1 MYSEALWQ
9 ARFLNRKLNAYRP
22 NVEKWNCTCPAF
34 AISRFLICKHLIQ
47 CVHRVSPVFFLETNR
62 FRESPFWRHES
73 LQPLEEYCIESS
85 ASVAK
90 PISGSHDENLDFGG
104 ERDEEDE
111 GQADEEGEEEEEEEE
126 ERAHLHDGQ
135 TFEEALT
142 ADIDLIVDFAASLK
156 HQVQRA

>member
-1 MYSEALWQ
+1 M
-9 ARFLNRKLNAYRP
+9 
-22 NVEKWNCTCPAF
+22 
-34 AISRFLICKHLIQ
+34 
-47 CVHRVSPVFFLETNR
+47 
-62 FRESPFWRHES
+62 
-73 LQPLEEYCIESS
+73 
-85 ASVAK
+85 AK